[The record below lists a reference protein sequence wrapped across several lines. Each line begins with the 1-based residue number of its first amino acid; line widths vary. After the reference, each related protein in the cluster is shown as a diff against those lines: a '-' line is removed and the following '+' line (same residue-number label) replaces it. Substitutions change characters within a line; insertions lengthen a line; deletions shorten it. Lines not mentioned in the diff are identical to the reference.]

1 MRILVT
7 YGYHIGENFAK
18 EVGIKFQK
26 LNLENTIT
34 VGLKGEKP
42 FPDYNDPNCI
52 FKEWEKSYRDWRK
65 GKIVYPEDLALL
77 RRKVD
82 AKYGIDLHDNSA
94 AREWVLQ
101 HSEDE
106 IIGSIYPGY
115 KYDLVGHMGFERA
128 KKLVLGFKRHWNTM
142 RGIKETSDSDVSSFG
157 CDCYYLTYHMHKPCR
172 ANIISLEYNTVFT
185 DLTIKEAVNS
195 LKELIKY
202 LKSNDR
208 SVL

>member
-1 MRILVT
+1 MKILVA
-7 YGYHIGENFAK
+7 YGYHLGEDFAK
-18 EVGIKFQK
+18 EVGIEFKK
-26 LNLENTIT
+26 LNLRDT
-34 VGLKGEKP
+34 VTMSLKGKKP
-42 FPDYNDPNCI
+42 FPEYNDPDCM

-77 RRKVD
+77 RRKVG

-101 HSEDE
+101 HLDK
-106 IIGSIYPGY
+106 IGPIYPDY

-128 KKLVLGFKRHWNTM
+128 KKLVLGFKRHWNRM

-172 ANIISLEYNTVFT
+172 ANIVSLEYNTLFT
-185 DLTIKEAVNS
+185 DLTIKEAVNF
-195 LKELIKY
+195 LKELVRY
-202 LKSNDR
+202 LQSND
-208 SVL
+208 